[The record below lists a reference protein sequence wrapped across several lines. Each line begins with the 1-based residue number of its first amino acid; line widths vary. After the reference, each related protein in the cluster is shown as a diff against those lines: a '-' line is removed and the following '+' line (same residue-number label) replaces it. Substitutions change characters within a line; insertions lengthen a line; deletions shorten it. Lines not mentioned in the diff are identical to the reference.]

1 MKAATFK
8 YCRAE
13 TTSQAVALIAASH
26 GLAKACGGSQ
36 SLGPMLNLRLVQIDQ
51 MVDIRYVEAMQTFSM
66 RGDVL
71 RIGAGVT
78 HARIEDGELP
88 DVTNGLLPKVAADI
102 AHRAVRNRGTLGGS
116 LAHADPAADWV
127 STMSLLDAGIVI
139 AGSDG
144 ERTMR
149 ATEFLQGAFTT
160 ALAFDEIIVAVEVPV
175 FSSAARWAYCKTCRK
190 PGEFAEAIGAVYID
204 PTRSIARAVVGA
216 LGRMPLVVQGHAELA
231 RLVTRPDAMQALL
244 DNAGLEDAY
253 ERQVHAVMLRR
264 ALQTASLQTDQAQ

>member
-1 MKAATFK
+1 MKAATFE
-8 YCRAE
+8 YFRAE
-13 TTSQAVALIAASH
+13 TKAQAVASIASGDGA
-26 GLAKACGGSQ
+26 AKACGGSQ

-51 MVDIRYVEAMQTFSM
+51 LVDVRYVEAMQTFSM
-66 RGDVL
+66 HGDVL

-88 DVTNGLLPKVAADI
+88 DVTKGLLPKVAADI
-102 AHRAVRNRGTLGGS
+102 AYRAVRNRGTLGGS

-139 AGSDG
+139 AGSHG
-144 ERTMR
+144 ERIMR
-149 ATEFLQGAFTT
+149 ATDFLQGAFTT
-160 ALAFDEIIVAVEVPV
+160 ALAFDEIVVAVEVPV

-204 PTRSIARAVVGA
+204 PARGVARAVMGA

-231 RLVTRPDAMQALL
+231 RLVAQPDAMQALL
-244 DNAGLEDAY
+244 DDAGLEDTY
-253 ERQVHAVMLRR
+253 ERQVHAVILRR
-264 ALQTASLQTDQAQ
+264 AVQTASLQNDQAP